1 MLVID
6 KQGQEKK
13 PRKNGKYCQRRLE
26 KNQGIM
32 RNIFTL
38 IFLSTMCH
46 FVSFWVNC
54 YMQNGQNF
62 NCQL

>member
-1 MLVID
+1 MLVTD
-6 KQGQEKK
+6 KQGQEKNLE
-13 PRKNGKYCQRRLE
+13 KNGKYCQRRLE

-46 FVSFWVNC
+46 FV
-54 YMQNGQNF
+54 
-62 NCQL
+62 